1 MPRGFNELNKEHIK
15 IEIFKALKEVI
26 QHTRTYSFN

>member
-15 IEIFKALKEVI
+15 IEIFKALKEVF
-26 QHTRTYSFN
+26 QQARTQSFN